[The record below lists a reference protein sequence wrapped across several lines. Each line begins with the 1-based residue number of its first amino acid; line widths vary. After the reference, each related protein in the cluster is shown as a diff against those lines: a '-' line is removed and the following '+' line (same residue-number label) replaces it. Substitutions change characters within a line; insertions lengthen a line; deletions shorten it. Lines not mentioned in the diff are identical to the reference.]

1 MGTARGA
8 TKGYGTVKWSD
19 YYQTGPYAAASG
31 DQSIVTG
38 PGQTAAGTPTAGA
51 APFAWVGLV
60 MLLAALYIAIRLGA
74 KLSTVG

>member
-8 TKGYGTVKWSD
+8 MKGYIGVRWND
-19 YYQTGPYAAASG
+19 YYHPTAESQG

-38 PGQTAAGTPTAGA
+38 PGQTAAGTPTAAG
-51 APFAWVGLV
+51 APFAWLGMVLLLVGLYV
-60 MLLAALYIAIRLGA
+60 AIRLGA